1 MDTKVLEKAMKEAYE
16 AIKANQKIVEKE
28 KKEASNINKLWKNK
42 Y

>member
-16 AIKANQKIVEKE
+16 AIKANQEIVKKE

>member
-1 MDTKVLEKAMKEAYE
+1 MDTNVLEKAMKEAYK
-16 AIKANQKIVEKE
+16 AIKVNQEIVEKE